1 MKDIDRHNQTVDI
14 YNQEAD
20 QKLAFVEGNVNGC
33 HSPNGL
39 QIAANDNQQLSFEFM
54 NMAEAAV
61 VMRETQKKGV
71 SA

>member
-1 MKDIDRHNQTVDI
+1 MKTIDTQNRTVDA

-20 QKLAFVEGNVNGC
+20 EALAFVEGNVNSC